1 MNNFELNIDKATAN
15 NTFLTVALVNFNAK
29 SNLWFKANKATYKGS
44 KIDSI
49 TYTFGLQQV
58 NNEPTHIIGD
68 SSFLLH

>member
-15 NTFLTVALVNFNAK
+15 NTFLTAVLVNFNAK
-29 SNLWFKANKATYKGS
+29 SNLWFKANKATYKSS